1 MRVLNFFL
9 MHTGT
14 HSDAMLRSYDISV
27 TQQNIDAVRETT
39 LRGAVTDMR
48 AIANGVTEIAASVM
62 RQKTTPDAVISIPN
76 GMGEQRLRFWLEVE
90 TDRTNLTTNR
100 QIITGFTDHLGYN
113 DHMGRVSIDPNMQ
126 YYPNSIVCLR
136 DQITHDHVRGVN
148 VTTTVVSDSSQILRG
163 DCLVV
168 NPGVVQAPMQDVW
181 GHPMPIKPIAA
192 GTVNPNDVY
201 AVRPQDVFRHKAAT
215 EMVRQHGGG
224 NTTDKR
230 LSFMDGVRKS
240 NVDNANGTRY
250 LAKTLAAMNQASLM
264 DDADANYVTT
274 LYSQAGSL
282 IGDATI
288 AQDRFLGMLNSGGG
302 FTQRGFFTHR
312 ELLAHVPDAENI
324 AVIMKPTTPTEIREL
339 CNRGNTDGWGGGNWE
354 TLIATR
360 LCAATPGI
368 MMESSIS
375 RIWFEGT
382 NMTHDGRFQ
391 INIMP
396 DHFAMMTQVADAEA
410 LITRFKINMVTQVL
424 PGMMPNNHMPV
435 TVTAVMDWAGE
446 SRVWVSVDGNPP
458 VPFEH
463 ANFCD
468 GLSSPVLCATPEA
481 ASHISTDLVNLAEL
495 ARLPSHNPMGNY

>member
-9 MHTGT
+9 THTGT
-14 HSDAMLRSYDISV
+14 HSDAMLRSYDVSV
-27 TQQNIDAVRETT
+27 SQQNIDAVRETT

-48 AIANGVTEIAASVM
+48 TIAMGVTEIASSVM
-62 RQKTTPDAVISIPN
+62 RQKTTPDAVVSIPN
-76 GMGEQRLRFWLEVE
+76 GMGEQRLRFYLEIE
-90 TDRTNLTTNR
+90 TDRTSLTVNR
-100 QIITGFTDHLGYN
+100 QIITGFTDHLGYH

-126 YYPNSIVCLR
+126 YYPNNIICLR
-136 DQITHDHVRGVN
+136 DQITFDHTRGIN
-148 VTTTVVSDSSQILRG
+148 TTTTVVSDSSQILRG

-168 NPGVVQAPMQDVW
+168 NPGVVQPPVHDVW
-181 GHPMPIKPIAA
+181 GHQTPVRPIVA
-192 GTVNPNDVY
+192 GTVNANDVY

-224 NTTDKR
+224 ATTDKR

-240 NVDNANGTRY
+240 HRDNANGTRY
-250 LAKTLAAMNQASLM
+250 LAKTLAAMNQAYTM
-264 DDADANYVTT
+264 DDADSNYITT
-274 LYSQAGSL
+274 LYNQAGGL
-282 IGDATI
+282 IGEATI

-302 FTQRGFFTHR
+302 FTQRGFFTHQ
-312 ELLAHVPDAENI
+312 ELLNHVPDAENI
-324 AVIMKPTTPTEIREL
+324 AVIIKPTTPTEINEL
-339 CNRGNTDGWGGGNWE
+339 CNRGNTDGWGGGDWE

-360 LCAATPGI
+360 LSSATPGI

-382 NMTHDGRFQ
+382 NMTHNGRFQ

-396 DHFAMMTQVADAEA
+396 DHFAMMTQVADVESM
-410 LITRFKINMVTQVL
+410 ITRFKINMETQVL
-424 PGMMPNNHMPV
+424 PGMLPNSQMPV

-446 SRVWVSVDGNPP
+446 SRIWVSVDGRPP

-468 GLSSPVLCATPEA
+468 GLSSPVICANPEA
-481 ASHISTDLVNLAEL
+481 ASHISNDLVNLAEL
-495 ARLPSHNPMGNY
+495 ARLPYHNAMGN

>member
-9 MHTGT
+9 THTGT
-14 HSDAMLRSYDISV
+14 HSDAMLRSYDVSV
-27 TQQNIDAVRETT
+27 SQQNIDAVRETT

-48 AIANGVTEIAASVM
+48 AIAMGVTEIASSVM
-62 RQKTTPDAVISIPN
+62 RQKTTPDAVVSIPN
-76 GMGEQRLRFWLEVE
+76 GMGEQRLRFYLEIE
-90 TDRTNLTTNR
+90 TDRTSLTVNR
-100 QIITGFTDHLGYN
+100 QIITGFTDHLGYH

-126 YYPNSIVCLR
+126 YYPNNIICLR
-136 DQITHDHVRGVN
+136 DQITFDPARGIN
-148 VTTTVVSDSSQILRG
+148 TTTTVVSDSSQILRG

-168 NPGVVQAPMQDVW
+168 NPGVVQPPVHDVW
-181 GHPMPIKPIAA
+181 GHQMPVRPIVA
-192 GTVNPNDVY
+192 GTVNANDVY

-224 NTTDKR
+224 ATTDKR

-240 NVDNANGTRY
+240 HRDNANGTRY
-250 LAKTLAAMNQASLM
+250 LAKTLAAMNQAYTM
-264 DDADANYVTT
+264 DDADSNYITT
-274 LYSQAGSL
+274 LYNQAGGL
-282 IGDATI
+282 IGEATI

-302 FTQRGFFTHR
+302 FTQRGFFTHQ
-312 ELLAHVPDAENI
+312 ELLNHVPDAENI
-324 AVIMKPTTPTEIREL
+324 AVIIKPTTPTEINEL
-339 CNRGNTDGWGGGNWE
+339 CNRGNTDGWGGGDWE

-360 LCAATPGI
+360 LSSATPGI

-382 NMTHDGRFQ
+382 NMTHNGRFQ

-396 DHFAMMTQVADAEA
+396 DHFAMMTQVADVESM
-410 LITRFKINMVTQVL
+410 ITRFKINMETQVL
-424 PGMMPNNHMPV
+424 PGMLPNSQMPV

-446 SRVWVSVDGNPP
+446 SRIWVSVDGRPP

-468 GLSSPVLCATPEA
+468 GLSSPVICANPEA
-481 ASHISTDLVNLAEL
+481 ASHISNDLVNLAEL
-495 ARLPSHNPMGNY
+495 ARLPYHNAMGN